1 MTNVQ
6 GEKLEKMEERFLQFF
21 LAVPIALV
29 VDMLIEKAV
38 LVPWIAL
45 DAQRENGVNVSQPP
59 KRPHATLALRG
70 NMGLIVL
77 GPTLKRLAQIV
88 SVVNMCLRWL
98 LTAVTVAKVARR
110 VMRRL
115 NLVRRTAYR
124 ACWVVIAMP

>member
-1 MTNVQ
+1 
-6 GEKLEKMEERFLQFF
+6 
-21 LAVPIALV
+21 
-29 VDMLIEKAV
+29 MLIEKAV

-59 KRPHATLALRG
+59 KRPHAILALRG